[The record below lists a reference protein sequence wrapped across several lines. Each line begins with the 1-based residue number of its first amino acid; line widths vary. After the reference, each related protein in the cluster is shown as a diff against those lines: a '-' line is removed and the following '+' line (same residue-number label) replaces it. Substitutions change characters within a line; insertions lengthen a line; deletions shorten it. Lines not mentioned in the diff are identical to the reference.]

1 MRNKKKVVAILTDCY
16 SCRSSSNSNSYGRV
30 KMPPVLWLCWL
41 GLITFFLKMKSC
53 CLDSM
58 MEPIIFICEQN
69 EVGTMNLFLAWLE
82 IRCHT
87 IRKKLSCLLC
97 FNFLELIMLYLNPV
111 AVFSPPLCLS
121 SCGL

>member
-1 MRNKKKVVAILTDCY
+1 
-16 SCRSSSNSNSYGRV
+16 
-30 KMPPVLWLCWL
+30 MPPVLWLCWL

-87 IRKKLSCLLC
+87 IRKKVKLFVVFQFSRAYNVIFEPRGCV
-97 FNFLELIMLYLNPV
+97 FTSTVFIFLWSIVYDTT
-111 AVFSPPLCLS
+111 AQ
-121 SCGL
+121 